1 MTDSDRLLA
10 AHLDDELV
18 DLAASVAAAE
28 RGIDD
33 PVGLAALRFG
43 TRVRYRRTAL
53 GLSQTE
59 VAERTGRTVS
69 QFTLSRIEAGRQ
81 FPRIDALYAIADALD
96 VPPTE
101 LLDP

>member
-1 MTDSDRLLA
+1 MTLSERRSPSHRDHD
-10 AHLDDELV
+10 LV
-18 DLAASVAAAE
+18 DLAASVLAAE

-59 VAERTGRTVS
+59 VAERTGSVS

-81 FPRIDALYAIADALD
+81 FPRIDALYAIAVALD